1 MLLEKATVGSKIYR
15 IGDKFNFVKGVDV
28 AGYGGLME
36 LKKGEVLTIVVIKT
50 DRSNET
56 LLFGITP
63 ENGRAV
69 KGWHDLDGRLN
80 KENGYYVEVAH
91 LTKCFNRGPIDMVV
105 NKNFPF
111 RKKNLKDMRCKVI
124 SPMPGSAESLVE
136 FTENVGGCGADGLG
150 KGGHCLIV
158 PNDALSPVKEKV
170 KTKSKRNKKKK
181 K

>member
-1 MLLEKATVGSKIYR
+1 
-15 IGDKFNFVKGVDV
+15 
-28 AGYGGLME
+28 
-36 LKKGEVLTIVVIKT
+36 
-50 DRSNET
+50 
-56 LLFGITP
+56 
-63 ENGRAV
+63 
-69 KGWHDLDGRLN
+69 
-80 KENGYYVEVAH
+80 
-91 LTKCFNRGPIDMVV
+91 MVV